1 MPPLHQRAALTLVG
15 ALTLGLLGPPSSRTP
30 GAGPPAA
37 GEPAPAVGYG
47 SAALPSTSR
56 AALFGGALAAPAT
69 STIAPPRASG
79 RRQPIAEA
87 PRCNATQRPGTKAR
101 YEGRSASKVYDRLFR
116 PGPRVPHL
124 AGWVPQGLATWQNW
138 NGRGHTLLLL
148 GMYRR
153 SSHSYLVGVDPRTGR
168 HVGTVRAKAAH
179 FGALG
184 VDNGWLIAQDNL
196 SGGGSAPAVRRYK
209 LATLRKQMSRA
220 IQTGDKPF
228 VAAHGSP
235 QRLYGASFMAVHD
248 GSMWIGRYAKK
259 KPARMYRYTV
269 APSGSLRAVEGPWPV
284 PSRTQG
290 VLVTDRHFVF
300 TASAGGKRGT
310 MTVVKR
316 SAPAKPVACLW
327 TPSLPQTMTQVA
339 GRVYTAYESG
349 AAKFAVPGVLNRIA
363 KLHTGLIDSLTR
375 LLR

>member
-1 MPPLHQRAALTLVG
+1 MPPLHQRAVLTLVG
-15 ALTLGLLGPPSSRTP
+15 ALTLGLLGPTSSRTP
-30 GAGPPAA
+30 GTALPAGGDAAPLAGSGPAA
-37 GEPAPAVGYG
+37 LA
-47 SAALPSTSR
+47 STSR
-56 AALFGGALAAPAT
+56 AALFGGAPVAPVGNPL
-69 STIAPPRASG
+69 APPQAPGKRE
-79 RRQPIAEA
+79 PLVEA

-101 YEGRSASKVYDRLFR
+101 YEGRSSSKVYDRLFR

-153 SSHSYLVGVDPRTGR
+153 GSQSYLAGVDPRTGR

-184 VDNGWLIAQDNL
+184 VNNGWLIAQDNL
-196 SGGGSAPAVRRYK
+196 TGGGSAPAVRRYK
-209 LATLRKQMSRA
+209 LATLRTQMAKA
-220 IQTGDKPF
+220 IRTGGKPF
-228 VAAHGSP
+228 VAAHGRP

-310 MTVVKR
+310 MTVVRR

-363 KLHTGLIDSLTR
+363 ELHTGLIDSLTR